1 MKKLLLTL
9 TLLALL
15 GFLSGCA
22 WLEKPTPDYRALM
35 IEAAVRGDA
44 EAGRLAARERDARR
58 AESGSEEPRI
68 DFDELLLLAR
78 CLALRAGDERLSD
91 EQRLCTGEVLL
102 NRVASPG
109 FPDTLEEVLEQ
120 EDAFPAE
127 LRGALREGAPPDR
140 RSVEA
145 AWELLSGRRLL
156 DSRAFYQCE
165 GRPSGPVCAT
175 FCDRYY
181 RFTYFCLGEAPAAEP
196 EGAS

>member
-9 TLLALL
+9 ALLAML

-22 WLEKPTPDYRALM
+22 WLEEPAPDYRAEML
-35 IEAAVRGDA
+35 AAALRGDT
-44 EAGRLAARERDARR
+44 EAGRLVARERDTYLDAC
-58 AESGSEEPRI
+58 GSAEPRI

-78 CLALRAGDERLSD
+78 CLTLRAGDARLSD

-102 NRVASPG
+102 NRVASPA
-109 FPDTLEEVLEQ
+109 FPDTLEEVLAQ
-120 EDAFPAE
+120 EDAFPAA
-127 LRGALREGAPPDR
+127 LRGELEQGPLPDSR
-140 RSVEA
+140 CAEL

-165 GRPSGPVCAT
+165 GRPLGPVCAT

-181 RFTYFCLGEAPAAEP
+181 RVTYFCLGPEEAESAA
-196 EGAS
+196 